1 MTLDCSLKDLRLG
14 VVNGRSGFHLSNSFH
29 LSNFFY
35 WLLNTTK
42 FFWSQHKNESFAE
55 YSAGNNKSNGNIFL
69 GPPCNAPPQT
79 RGELRD
85 NLKRLRKIILKSSK
99 KFVVCDVPYFLPC
112 QRVESQNDMHS
123 SLPFPFI
130 KQHFDSVHDEALE
143 PAAVCCV
150 CIVQRYFK
158 HQTRPTPLV
167 FNSSHD
173 ALLLINK
180 QIPFLDFATL

>member
-1 MTLDCSLKDLRLG
+1 MSHSQSIQLEIIKATELSFY
-14 VVNGRSGFHLSNSFH
+14 GRHAMPLPKH
-29 LSNFFY
+29 EERCV
-35 WLLNTTK
+35 TT
-42 FFWSQHKNESFAE
+42 
-55 YSAGNNKSNGNIFL
+55 
-69 GPPCNAPPQT
+69 
-79 RGELRD
+79 
-85 NLKRLRKIILKSSK
+85 LKRLRKIILKSSK
-99 KFVVCDVPYFLPC
+99 KFVACDVPYFLPC

>member
-1 MTLDCSLKDLRLG
+1 MVGLASIYLTLSKY
-14 VVNGRSGFHLSNSFH
+14 LSVTSQLTVACEQQTHFGH
-29 LSNFFY
+29 HTMPLPKHEERCV
-35 WLLNTTK
+35 TT
-42 FFWSQHKNESFAE
+42 
-55 YSAGNNKSNGNIFL
+55 
-69 GPPCNAPPQT
+69 
-79 RGELRD
+79 
-85 NLKRLRKIILKSSK
+85 LKRLRKIILKSSK
-99 KFVVCDVPYFLPC
+99 KFVACNDPYSLPC

-130 KQHFDSVHDEALE
+130 KQHFDGVHDEPLE

-173 ALLLINK
+173 ALLFINK